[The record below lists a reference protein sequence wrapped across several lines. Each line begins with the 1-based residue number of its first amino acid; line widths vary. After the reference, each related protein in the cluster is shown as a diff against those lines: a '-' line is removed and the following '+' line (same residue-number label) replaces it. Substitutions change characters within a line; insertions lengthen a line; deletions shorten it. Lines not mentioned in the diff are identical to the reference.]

1 MSGKSQKYLDSS
13 IKKYL
18 DDLSARLPAPGGGS
32 AAALVS
38 ATGIS
43 CLLMTANFT
52 VDKKGYEQ
60 YQDEIKNILVHLQ
73 SAICNLQSLIDED
86 VSAYTVLAVAYK
98 LPKNTDDEI
107 KERNEKIQSALKNSL
122 SVPCKIFEISV
133 GVLPS
138 AERLTEIGNKNLLSD
153 VACGVSIL
161 RAGIE
166 SAKFNIDINLKFMD
180 DADFKEETKIKY
192 EKIMKDAF
200 EEIEKIIKKTEVKL

>member
-1 MSGKSQKYLDSS
+1 ME
-13 IKKYL
+13 KKYL
-18 DDLSARLPAPGGGS
+18 NSSLKEYLNDLSAKLPAPGGGS
-32 AAALVS
+32 AAAVVS
-38 ATGIS
+38 ATGVS
-43 CLLMTANFT
+43 CLLMVANFT
-52 VDKKGYEQ
+52 LNKKGYEK
-60 YQDEIKNILVHLQ
+60 YNDVIKEIIAILSESQKSV
-73 SAICNLQSLIDED
+73 CELIDED
-86 VSAYTVLAVAYK
+86 VTAYTVLAVAYK

-107 KERNEKIQSALKNSL
+107 KERKEKIQEALKNSL

-133 GVLPS
+133 AVLTS

-192 EKIMKDAF
+192 EKTMKGAF
-200 EEIEKIIKKTEVKL
+200 EEIEKIIKKTESGVKL

>member
-1 MSGKSQKYLDSS
+1 MEKKYLNCS
-13 IKKYL
+13 IKEYL
-18 DDLSARLPAPGGGS
+18 DDLSAKLPAPGGGS

-52 VDKKGYEQ
+52 VEKKGYEQ
-60 YQDEIKNILVHLQ
+60 YQEEIKKILTQLSTLNSQ
-73 SAICNLQSLIDED
+73 LSTLIDED
-86 VSAYTVLAVAYK
+86 VSAYTILSEAYK

-107 KERNEKIQSALKNSL
+107 KTRNEKIQSALKNSL

-133 GVLPS
+133 GVLTS

-153 VACGVSIL
+153 VACGVSML

-166 SAKFNIDINLKFMD
+166 SAKFNININLKFMD
-180 DADFKEETKIKY
+180 DAEFIKETKIKY

-200 EEIEKIIKKTEVKL
+200 GEIEKIIKKTEVKL